1 MEQNGTEKG
10 YGARCEDNV
19 IVTRKTD
26 LQLLIYQS
34 FLLFLALSQSYSFR
48 WETFDS
54 FSAEEQQH
62 LKGQK
67 HMNMIRHSPNS

>member
-10 YGARCEDNV
+10 YGARCEDYI

-48 WETFDS
+48 
-54 FSAEEQQH
+54 
-62 LKGQK
+62 
-67 HMNMIRHSPNS
+67 